1 MEFRVQFENHKEVI
15 IDATYPSVAAI
26 EAAQSLKLQ
35 GDRTC
40 AVSEPGGYVTHWR
53 VSLLEHW
60 YARPLEPG
68 KRLSSPTKCEKA
80 PRGWS
85 CSRDAGHGGPCAAH
99 PVPSDRATQVPR

>member
-1 MEFRVQFENHKEVI
+1 MEFRVQFDNQKEVV

-26 EAAQSLKLQ
+26 ESAQRLGLQ

-40 AVSEPGGYVTHWR
+40 SVMEPGGYVTHWR

-60 YARPLEPG
+60 YARPLD
-68 KRLSSPTKCEKA
+68 KILSAPSTKCKKA

-85 CSRDAGHGGPCAAH
+85 CSRDAGHSGPCAAT
-99 PVPSDRATQVPR
+99 PVPSGRATQVPR